1 VTDYFLRNERDC
13 PLRGQATTGLGRLA
27 SLRRRLAGAAPRLR
41 VRRLTKLAVETGV
54 PTCVALIVASG
65 RGERFRGDRP
75 KQYLPLAG
83 KPLLRHCLER
93 FCHHARIDRVRP
105 VVHPDDAALYAAA
118 AAGLDLLD
126 PVPGGATR
134 QESVRLGLESLADD
148 PPQWVLIHDGV
159 RPLVSAAVIDRVL
172 HALRSHPAALPALAV
187 IDTLKR
193 GEHGAVVGTVDR
205 TGLYR
210 AQTPQGFSYAEI
222 IAAHRRLAGAAVT
235 DDAALAEAAGLEIAL
250 VEGDEDNM
258 KITEAADLARAER
271 LLAALWRSR
280 TGLGFDVHRLA
291 PGDGVVLLGVR
302 VPCGLRLVGHSDA
315 DVGLHALT
323 DALLG
328 TLGAGDIGA
337 HFPPSDPRWAGAD
350 SAIFLRHARDLVAA
364 AGGRI
369 EHVDVTLVCE
379 QPKIGPHRAAMTARV
394 AELLALP
401 PGRVS
406 VKATTTEGL
415 GFSGRGEGIAAQ
427 AVATVGFIGDDG

>member
-1 VTDYFLRNERDC
+1 M
-13 PLRGQATTGLGRLA
+13 
-27 SLRRRLAGAAPRLR
+27 
-41 VRRLTKLAVETGV
+41 
-54 PTCVALIVASG
+54 PTCVALVVASG
-65 RGERFRGDRP
+65 RGERFCGDRP

-83 KPLLRHCLER
+83 RPLLRHCLER
-93 FCHHARIDRVRP
+93 FCRHPGIDRVRV

-118 AAGLDLLD
+118 ADGLDLLD

-134 QESVRLGLESLADD
+134 QDSVGLGLESLGND
-148 PPQWVLIHDGV
+148 PPDWVLIHDGV
-159 RPLVSAAVIDRVL
+159 RPLVSAALIDRVL
-172 HALRSHPAALPALAV
+172 HALLSHAGALPALPV

-193 GEHGAVVGTVDR
+193 GEDGAVVGTLDR

-210 AQTPQGFSYAEI
+210 AQTPQGFSYARI
-222 IAAHRRLAGAAVT
+222 IEAHRRFAGAAVT
-235 DDAALAEAAGLEIAL
+235 DDAALAEAAGLGVAL

-258 KITEAADLARAER
+258 KITEPPDLARAER
-271 LLAALWRSR
+271 LLAAFGHPR

-302 VPCGLRLVGHSDA
+302 IPCPLRLVGHSDA

-350 SAIFLRHARDLVAA
+350 SAVFLRHARNLVAA

-369 EHVDVTLVCE
+369 EHVDVTLICE

-401 PGRVS
+401 PRRAS

-427 AVATVGFIGDDG
+427 AVATVRLMGDDG